1 MKELKQRLREE
12 IKNIAKNFVD
22 SGESKILCEKLKKT
36 EEWKQAR
43 HVLLYAPIQGEVD
56 VFPLFDNSKQFYFPR
71 VNGEDL
77 EVCKVNSLEDL
88 ERGSFKVLEPKKSC
102 PIIAPEV
109 LDIILVP
116 GLAFDAQRGRI
127 GKGKGFYDRFLLP
140 LQNNKKKSFL
150 VSLAFPFQMQK
161 NIPRD
166 AWDIFM
172 DKVIF

>member
-36 EEWKQAR
+36 EEWKQAK
-43 HVLLYAPIQGEVD
+43 HVLLYAPIQGEVG
-56 VFPLFDNSKQFYFPR
+56 VLPLFDESKQFYFPR

-77 EVCKVNSLEDL
+77 EVCEVTSLEDL

-102 PIIAPEV
+102 KIIAPEL

-116 GLAFDAQRGRI
+116 GLAFDAQGGRI
-127 GKGKGFYDRFLLP
+127 GKGKGFYDRFLSP
-140 LQNNKKKSFL
+140 LQDAQKKTLFISI
-150 VSLAFPFQMQK
+150 AFPFQIQK

-166 AWDIFM
+166 AWDILI
-172 DKVIF
+172 DTVIF